1 VRALKALVIFMG
13 VLIVAGLAA
22 LAWMMIGIANR
33 PPADR
38 PATALSLG
46 LPAECAIATIVA
58 AGERL
63 AVLADGPSAAGC
75 RRIWL
80 VDPARLRVVG
90 TIDP

>member
-1 VRALKALVIFMG
+1 MRALKALVIFMG
-13 VLIVAGLAA
+13 VLIVAGVGV

-33 PPADR
+33 PAPEMGV
-38 PATALSLG
+38 TALSLG
-46 LPAECAIATIVA
+46 LPAECSIATVVA

-63 AVLADGPSAAGC
+63 AVRAEGPSAAGC

-80 VDPARLRVVG
+80 VDPARLRVTG